1 MFTYVILSDTLVYK
15 ILGHLLYFCGPL
27 LILLLTCLD
36 LFFSGKIQ
44 NSSVMISESD
54 FSSEEETIF
63 MNPKKSNGYVPKN
76 GLSKPHLKTKLK
88 T

>member
-1 MFTYVILSDTLVYK
+1 MFLRYVSFYL
-15 ILGHLLYFCGPL
+15 
-27 LILLLTCLD
+27 
-36 LFFSGKIQ
+36 SGKIQ

-76 GLSKPHLKTKLK
+76 GLSKREHKTKLK